1 MIKWCILTPT
11 AVIYKFQPQAVIYL
25 LTRPLC
31 DTESILKCRLHV
43 VFMLILT
50 GTAVTVNYAT
60 IKVVPELISVE
71 K

>member
-11 AVIYKFQPQAVIYL
+11 AVIYKFQSQAVIYL
-25 LTRPLC
+25 LTRLLC

-43 VFMLILT
+43 IFMLILT
-50 GTAVTVNYAT
+50 GTAMIVYVI

>member
-25 LTRPLC
+25 LSRPLC
-31 DTESILKCRLHV
+31 DTESILKCGLHV
-43 VFMLILT
+43 IFMLIRIRM
-50 GTAVTVNYAT
+50 AMTVNYVT
-60 IKVVPELISVE
+60 MKVVPELISVE